1 LPLPPDPDPH
11 ASEREEPRSE
21 GSAALGFEPEDFRV
35 VEIPLY
41 PPLGEGTHT
50 FVELE
55 KRLLTTEEVVRVLA
69 RAAGVRPSEIGYA
82 GRKDR
87 NAVTRQW
94 FSVPGWPPSEAARL
108 ALPGLRVLGAELHPH
123 KLRTGQ
129 LRGNRFELRLRGLDD
144 SARLPLER
152 ALAEITTEG
161 MPNRFGAQR
170 FGRDSDNSER
180 GREVLLGLRS
190 ARGRQARFLVS
201 SLQAAVFNEV
211 LVRRPLPLSRL
222 EAGDVAVR
230 HVSGGLFSVE
240 DPAKEQPRA
249 DAFEISPTGPIPG
262 TRTPLAEGEP
272 GRREREALRS
282 LGLEEDAFS
291 KPPRGLRLRGARRA
305 LRVAPDDG
313 RIDGSVGDLVLH
325 FSLPA
330 GSYATVLVEELALR
344 SGRAIPWPGAPPA
357 PRSSDDSH

>member
-1 LPLPPDPDPH
+1 VV
-11 ASEREEPRSE
+11 AST
-21 GSAALGFEPEDFRV
+21 FEPEDFQV

-69 RAAGVRPSEIGYA
+69 RAAGVRPSEVGYA

-94 FSVPGWPPSEAARL
+94 FSVPGWPPDEAARL

-129 LRGNRFELRLRGLDD
+129 LRGNRFQLRLRGLGD
-144 SARLPLER
+144 SARPSLET
-152 ALAEITTEG
+152 ALAELATEG
-161 MPNRFGAQR
+161 MPNRFGPQR
-170 FGRDSDNSER
+170 FGRDGRNPEQ

-190 ARGRQARFLVS
+190 ARGRQARFFVS

-211 LVRRPLPLSRL
+211 LTRRPLPLARL
-222 EAGDVAVR
+222 EVGDVAVR

-240 DPAKEQPRA
+240 DAAREQPRA
-249 DAFEISPTGPIPG
+249 DVFEISPTGPIPG

-272 GRREREALRS
+272 GRREREALGS

-305 LRVAPDDG
+305 LRVGPEEA
-313 RIDGSVGDLVLH
+313 RIDGSDGDLVLH
-325 FSLPA
+325 FCLPA
-330 GSYATVLVEELALR
+330 GSFATVLVEELAIR
-344 SGRAIPWPGAPPA
+344 SGCAIPWPGAPPVRPA
-357 PRSSDDSH
+357 SDDSP